1 MSAPTPDRAA
11 LAEPAPEP
19 PSVAEAREAFVLA
32 VARCRDCGEYG
43 VLCGPQHEALADALI
58 AAVRAATVA
67 EAMRAVEGVAG
78 RVTFA
83 WLAGG
88 GVQAHVS
95 TVPSTQ
101 SSEIPRADALDALRA
116 LGGQP

>member
-1 MSAPTPDRAA
+1 
-11 LAEPAPEP
+11 
-19 PSVAEAREAFVLA
+19 
-32 VARCRDCGEYG
+32 
-43 VLCGPQHEALADALI
+43 
-58 AAVRAATVA
+58 
-67 EAMRAVEGVAG
+67 VAG